1 MKNKGNQGFEDGE
14 RAYKAGDYK
23 KALLCFMKA
32 AEQGDH
38 RALKRLGDM
47 YSCGRGVEEDYGKA
61 LDYYKEADAKG
72 NPEADYYYNQII
84 HILELML

>member
-1 MKNKGNQGFEDGE
+1 MKRKSDKGFDDAE
-14 RAYKAGDYK
+14 RAYKAGAYK
-23 KALLCFMKA
+23 NALLWFKKV

-47 YSCGRGVEEDYGKA
+47 YSSGRGVEEDYRKA
-61 LDYYKEADAKG
+61 LDYYQEADAKG